1 MMRLIPPKALPR
13 RRGQDAPRGTWSLLL
28 AIPIDVAGLY
38 LVLAALH
45 LIPDAW
51 PAAETPTWTLLATAV
66 GLFALAR
73 AIALL
78 ALRSLLR
85 WRAASD
91 AWSKIASQRPHTH

>member
-1 MMRLIPPKALPR
+1 MSSIPGKR
-13 RRGQDAPRGTWSLLL
+13 RTVRRNTEAPRGAWSLLL
-28 AIPIDVAGLY
+28 AIPLDVAGLY

-45 LIPDAW
+45 FIPEAW
-51 PAAETPTWTLLATAV
+51 PGAERPTWILIATAV

-91 AWSKIASQRPHTH
+91 AWSKIASQGPHTR

>member
-1 MMRLIPPKALPR
+1 MRRIVHTRFDPR
-13 RRGQDAPRGTWSLLL
+13 RRGGPRGAWSLLV
-28 AIPIDVAGLY
+28 AIPLDALGLY

-45 LIPDAW
+45 LVPEAW
-51 PAAETPTWTLLATAV
+51 PAAEKPTWTLLAAAV

-73 AIALL
+73 AIALV

-91 AWSKIASQRPHTH
+91 AWSKIASQGPRTR

>member
-1 MMRLIPPKALPR
+1 MKLIAHKPRSR
-13 RRGQDAPRGTWSLLL
+13 RRGSGAPRGTWSLLL
-28 AIPIDVAGLY
+28 AIPLDVAGLY

-51 PAAETPTWTLLATAV
+51 PAPETPTWTLLATAV
-66 GLFALAR
+66 ALFALAR

-91 AWSKIASQRPHTH
+91 AWSKIASQGPHTR

>member
-1 MMRLIPPKALPR
+1 MGFVAPTPR
-13 RRGQDAPRGTWSLLL
+13 ARRGRGSPRGIWSLLV
-28 AIPIDVAGLY
+28 AIPLDAAGLY

-51 PAAETPTWTLLATAV
+51 PAAERSTWTLLAAAV

-73 AIALL
+73 AIALV

-85 WRAASD
+85 WRSASD
-91 AWSKIASQRPHTH
+91 AWSKIASQGPRTH

>member
-1 MMRLIPPKALPR
+1 MRFVPR
-13 RRGQDAPRGTWSLLL
+13 TRRARHGSAPRGAWSLLL
-28 AIPIDVAGLY
+28 AIPLDVVGLY

-45 LIPDAW
+45 FIPDAW

-73 AIALL
+73 AIALM

-85 WRAASD
+85 WGKTSD
-91 AWSKIASQRPHTH
+91 AWNKIASQGPHSR